1 MKIGEEGKQRKC
13 YVAVTFW
20 GVDKIFA
27 QLKTSYREF
36 CCWVKSSRIKR
47 PTKKESYWDT
57 DKFRDA
63 SCRIADLK
71 RKLDSKQEEY
81 DKEREQNRQKFAEKE
96 NMWVEFLNV

>member
-1 MKIGEEGKQRKC
+1 MTLS
-13 YVAVTFW
+13 VN
-20 GVDKIFA
+20 
-27 QLKTSYREF
+27 EF

-63 SCRIADLK
+63 SCRIADLQ

-81 DKEREQNRQKFAEKE
+81 DKEREQNRKKFAEKE